1 MQESAE
7 TAIKRAENIEG
18 SNLRILSLRDEI
30 IAQVEEMIQN
40 LADRIKREK
49 LAASLDPTDVPNLLK
64 TVRMK
69 IGHDEF
75 ESKLGTK
82 ADLKHLEAFEGKVAQ
97 IIKTEKFF
105 LLMVNEVLKLI

>member
-1 MQESAE
+1 MQESADI
-7 TAIKRAENIEG
+7 AIKRAENIEG

-30 IAQVEEMIQN
+30 LAQVETMIQN
-40 LADRIKREK
+40 LAEKIKREK
-49 LAASLDPTDVPNLLK
+49 LAASLDPTEVSNLLK

-82 ADLKHLEAFEGKVAQ
+82 ADLKYVESFEGKVA
-97 IIKTEKFF
+97 
-105 LLMVNEVLKLI
+105 